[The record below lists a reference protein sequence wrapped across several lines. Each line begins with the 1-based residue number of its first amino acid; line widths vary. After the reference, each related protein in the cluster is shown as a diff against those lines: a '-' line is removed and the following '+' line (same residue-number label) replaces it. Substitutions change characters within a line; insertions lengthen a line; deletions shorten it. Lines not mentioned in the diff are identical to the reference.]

1 MLCAYFVSY
10 AVYEMLKEVKETMEW
25 LRPSRTK

>member
-10 AVYEMLKEVKETMEW
+10 AVYEMLREVKETMEW
-25 LRPSRTK
+25 LRPQR